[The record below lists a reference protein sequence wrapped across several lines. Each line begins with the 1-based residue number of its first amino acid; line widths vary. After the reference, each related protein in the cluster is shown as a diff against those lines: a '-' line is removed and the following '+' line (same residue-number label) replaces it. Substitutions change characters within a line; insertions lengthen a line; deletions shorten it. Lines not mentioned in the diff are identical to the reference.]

1 MICVQQHNN
10 TTMSA
15 SSTNAHGKT
24 LSLKDVEKIEAFLKK
39 HTLEPGRYERFYIPY
54 KGSGESMIPFMVAS
68 REFAISINSKYFP
81 CHYYQK
87 YAILIYMEEHQINTK
102 YAPKIQKLNKVK
114 FHAPQGG
121 TFDIYGRWFGDTY
134 EYVLERDD
142 GSWSICRLHYGY
154 DSEELL
160 GVKIESEPKYVPSE

>member
-1 MICVQQHNN
+1 MRATTQQHNN

-24 LSLKDVEKIEAFLKK
+24 LSLKDVEKIEAFLEK
-39 HTLEPGRYERFYIPY
+39 HTLNPERYKKFYTEY
-54 KGSGESMIPFMVAS
+54 KGESPMCYMITC
-68 REFAISINSKYFP
+68 RELAISINSKYFP

-87 YAILIYMEEHQINTK
+87 YAILIYIEEHQINTK
-102 YAPKIQKLNKVK
+102 YAPKIQKLNKVGFQAPHGGD
-114 FHAPQGG
+114 FH
-121 TFDIYGRWFGDTY
+121 IYSRKAGDTY
-134 EYVLERDD
+134 EFVLERDD
-142 GSWSICRLHYGY
+142 DSSSVCRLHHGH